1 MTSIHDLARE
11 TGVSTA
17 TVSRAL
23 RGLPRVS
30 EDTRRRV
37 MEAAVRLGY
46 VPSPHAV
53 GLASGGQT
61 RTVAI
66 VVLFVTRWFFA
77 TVISG
82 AEQVLREKG
91 YDVLLYNLND
101 DEEARRRVLG
111 THLLTK
117 RVDALLVVGLG
128 PTPQEVQWL
137 SGQGMPVVTVGA
149 RVAQWPSVRVDDEQ
163 VARTAV
169 EHLVG
174 LGHRRIAYVG
184 MISDTGI
191 SLATPRAR
199 VRGYRDAL
207 RAAGI
212 EPDRALEVEGHFTL
226 EGGVD
231 AGRRLAALSPR
242 PTAVFCA
249 SDEMAF
255 GVLRAARDEGLRVP
269 QDLSVVGVD
278 NHEMASLF
286 DLTTVRQ
293 PVVEQGRVAAQQ
305 VLDLMAPDAPEGP
318 SVPPHVEL
326 ETELLVRGT
335 TGPPP
340 SAVPAGSRT
349 GQRSE

>member
-30 EDTRRRV
+30 EETRQRV

-82 AEQVLREKG
+82 AEQVLRERG

-128 PTPQEVQWL
+128 PTPQEVHWL
-137 SGQGMPVVTVGA
+137 SSQGMPVVTVGA
-149 RVAQWPSVRVDDEQ
+149 RIAQWPSVRVDDEL
-163 VARTAV
+163 VARTGV
-169 EHLVG
+169 EHLLS

-184 MISDTGI
+184 MIHDTGI

-199 VRGYRDAL
+199 VRGYRDSL
-207 RAAGI
+207 RDAGI
-212 EPDRALEVEGHFTL
+212 EHDPELELEGQFTL
-226 EGGVD
+226 DGGVA
-231 AGRRLAALSPR
+231 AGRRLVELSPR

-255 GVLRAARDEGLRVP
+255 GVLRAARDAGLRVP
-269 QDLSVVGVD
+269 EDLSVVGVD
-278 NHEMASLF
+278 DHEMASFF
-286 DLTTVRQ
+286 DLTTIRQ
-293 PVVEQGRVAAQQ
+293 PVVEQGRYAARQ
-305 VLDLMAPDAPEGP
+305 VLDLMAPDRPGQGEDPA
-318 SVPPHVEL
+318 VAHHVEL
-326 ETELLVRGT
+326 STELVVRGT
-335 TGPPP
+335 T
-340 SAVPAGSRT
+340 SAPGLPA
-349 GQRSE
+349 QRSE

>member
-82 AEQVLREKG
+82 AEQVLRERG
-91 YDVLLYNLND
+91 YDVLLYNLD
-101 DEEARRRVLG
+101 DDQEARRRVLG

-117 RVDALLVVGLG
+117 RVDAMLIVGLG
-128 PTPQEVQWL
+128 PTPQEVHWL
-137 SGQGMPVVTVGA
+137 SNQGMPVVTVGA
-149 RVAQWPSVRVDDEQ
+149 RVAPWPSVRVDDEL

-169 EHLVG
+169 EHLLE

-184 MISDTGI
+184 MLNDPPINAGLPAIDITN
-191 SLATPRAR
+191 TT
-199 VRGYRDAL
+199 DAS
-207 RAAGI
+207 RSI
-212 EPDRALEVEGHFTL
+212 T
-226 EGGVD
+226 
-231 AGRRLAALSPR
+231 
-242 PTAVFCA
+242 
-249 SDEMAF
+249 
-255 GVLRAARDEGLRVP
+255 
-269 QDLSVVGVD
+269 
-278 NHEMASLF
+278 
-286 DLTTVRQ
+286 
-293 PVVEQGRVAAQQ
+293 
-305 VLDLMAPDAPEGP
+305 
-318 SVPPHVEL
+318 
-326 ETELLVRGT
+326 
-335 TGPPP
+335 PPP
-340 SAVPAGSRT
+340 SARASRWT
-349 GQRSE
+349 MASTSAREA

>member
-30 EDTRRRV
+30 EDTRQRV

-82 AEQVLREKG
+82 AERVLRDRG
-91 YDVLLYNLND
+91 YDVLLYNLDD

-128 PTPQEVQWL
+128 PTPQEVHWL
-137 SGQGMPVVTVGA
+137 SSQGMPVVTVGA
-149 RVAQWPSVRVDDEQ
+149 RIAQWPSVRVDDEL

-184 MISDTGI
+184 MINDTGI

-199 VRGYRDAL
+199 VRGYRDTL
-207 RAAGI
+207 RDAGI
-212 EPDRALEVEGHFTL
+212 EHDPELELEGHFTL
-226 EGGVD
+226 EGGVA
-231 AGRRLAALSPR
+231 AGHRIAALSPR

-269 QDLSVVGVD
+269 EDLSVVGVD
-278 NHEMASLF
+278 DHEMASFF
-286 DLTTVRQ
+286 DLTTIRQ
-293 PVVEQGRVAAQQ
+293 PVLEQGRVAAQQ
-305 VLDLMAPDAPEGP
+305 VLGLMAPDRPTEESGVAQ
-318 SVPPHVEL
+318 HVEL
-326 ETELLVRGT
+326 ATDLLVRGT
-335 TGPPP
+335 TAPP
-340 SAVPAGSRT
+340 G